1 MFYCKEF
8 LMQRFILVMSVLF
21 FACTLVAMDDLI
33 EATRCGDLE
42 RVNEL
47 LDMGVGVNRHQGD
60 FTPLHAAAVCG
71 NSAVVSRLLQVE
83 EIDVNAQGPYQA
95 TPLHYAAGNG
105 HAAVVRLLLRH
116 KGIRLDISNIQGN
129 APDYCAEEEG
139 HHSIALMIRRHY
151 EIPKILALASALH
164 DRLGDQSPASLLTY
178 DGSLHMAILD
188 FSLE

>member
-21 FACTLVAMDDLI
+21 FSSTLGAMDDLI
-33 EATRCGDLE
+33 EAARCGDLE
-42 RVNEL
+42 RVNKH
-47 LDMGVGVNRHQGD
+47 LDMGIGVNRQPGD

-83 EIDVNAQGPYQA
+83 GIDVNAQGPYQA

-151 EIPKILALASALH
+151 EIPKILALASALY
-164 DRLGDQSPASLLTY
+164 DRLSEQSPASLLTY